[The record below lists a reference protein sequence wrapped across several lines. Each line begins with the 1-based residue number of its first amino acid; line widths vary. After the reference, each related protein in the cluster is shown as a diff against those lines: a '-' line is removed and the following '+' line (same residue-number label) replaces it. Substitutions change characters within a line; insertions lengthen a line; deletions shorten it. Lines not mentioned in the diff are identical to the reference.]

1 MRFELAS
8 DGVVGAVV
16 VVVPMPT
23 LPAAA
28 AEAVEPSAPARRRC
42 QVEPRVFPAHNQHRK
57 MHVRT
62 LQESTGR
69 CGRREASASRTSEA
83 TQ

>member
-16 VVVPMPT
+16 VVVPLPT

-28 AEAVEPSAPARRRC
+28 AEAVEPSVPARRRC
-42 QVEPRVFPAHNQHRK
+42 QVERRVFPTHDQHRK
-57 MHVRT
+57 MH
-62 LQESTGR
+62 
-69 CGRREASASRTSEA
+69 A
-83 TQ
+83 